1 MSSIPSLLSCL
12 PAHSRIE
19 SDLRA
24 HGFGPEGLPQLVLVR
39 GLPGSGK
46 STIARA
52 LSVASYAHFEAD
64 QYFMVAGQYRYQASE
79 IRNAHEWC
87 QTQARRALNEG
98 RRVVVANTFTRLSEL
113 APYLRMTPGSVV
125 VHVFGAWDN
134 LHGVPPEAVQRMA
147 ERWEP
152 LPPAAG
158 LRSDS
163 YRARRETGGHGVTS
177 RAASRAS
184 RAATLRS
191 LGAESIRRGSA
202 R

>member
-1 MSSIPSLLSCL
+1 M
-12 PAHSRIE
+12 
-19 SDLRA
+19 
-24 HGFGPEGLPQLVLVR
+24 LVR

-87 QTQARRALNEG
+87 QTQARRALHEG

-113 APYLRMTPGSVV
+113 APYLRMTPDAVV

-152 LPPAAG
+152 LPPAAAG

-163 YRARRETGGHGVTS
+163 YRGCREAGGHGVTS

-184 RAATLRS
+184 RAKTLRS
-191 LGAESIRRGSA
+191 PGAESIRRGSA